1 MNKEIIEKLIKI
13 EKLKYEVI
21 KDILPENFL
30 NRLNDFEKEAT
41 KVIKDIALDLIK
53 ESSEKAK
60 EDSEKESKRVK
71 VDFL

>member
-21 KDILPENFL
+21 KDILPEKAL
-30 NRLNDFEKEAT
+30 NRLNDFEKEAAL
-41 KVIKDIALDLIK
+41 VLKDITMDFMR
-53 ESSEKAK
+53 ESTEKD
-60 EDSEKESKRVK
+60 EVESKNEIKRVK

>member
-1 MNKEIIEKLIKI
+1 MNKEIIKKLIKI

-21 KDILPENFL
+21 KDILPEKFL

-41 KVIKDIALDLIK
+41 KVIKDIGLDLMK